1 MAPSATLCTV
11 SKLAEEACT
20 MTNKERHNKREIDDL
35 LEHSV
40 SLVGPFISIKIHK
53 TILLLRKNTYYN
65 HSFNSPDDEAGV
77 GCGVQDS

>member
-53 TILLLRKNTYYN
+53 TNHTFVKEEHLLQ
-65 HSFNSPDDEAGV
+65 SFI
-77 GCGVQDS
+77 